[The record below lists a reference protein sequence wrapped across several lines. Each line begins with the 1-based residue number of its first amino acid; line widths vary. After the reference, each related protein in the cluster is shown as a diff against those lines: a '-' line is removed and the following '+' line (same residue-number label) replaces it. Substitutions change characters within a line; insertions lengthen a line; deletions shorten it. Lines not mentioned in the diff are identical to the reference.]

1 MKNNFTLRWTLAN
14 ALGMSL
20 GFLAFIQFLMFYGHG
35 LNFEMHWDFEA
46 QENLD
51 ISENAMLIG
60 IGIGLA
66 VFGSVFSLG
75 QALIL
80 KQYLPKLWA
89 WILNG
94 ALGYIVV
101 LLIIWPLIG
110 IWGKI
115 EGPVEPLT
123 IVLGGTLFML
133 ILQWRYLRKQG
144 IKPARPIIW
153 FGAGVL
159 LGVAPLILLLYFIH
173 GDIPWALEICIMGL
187 IIGGFA
193 GFLSA
198 RHFQKV
204 LEERSM

>member
-1 MKNNFTLRWTLAN
+1 MKNNFTLRWTIAN

-20 GFLAFIQFLMFYGHG
+20 GFLSLIQFLMFYEHG
-35 LNFEMHWDFEA
+35 LNFEKHWIFGG
-46 QENLD
+46 D
-51 ISENAMLIG
+51 IDMSENARLIV

-66 VFGSVFSLG
+66 IFGSVFSLA

-80 KQYLPKLWA
+80 KQYLPKVWPWVLY
-89 WILNG
+89 G
-94 ALGYIVV
+94 ALGYMVV
-101 LLIIWPLIG
+101 LLIIWPFIS
-110 IWGKI
+110 IWGSI
-115 EGPVEPLT
+115 PGPVEPLT
-123 IVLGGTLFML
+123 LVLGGTFFML

-144 IKPARPIIW
+144 IKPARPILW

-159 LGVAPLILLLYFIH
+159 MGLLPVVLLFMFIWPNVPWGV
-173 GDIPWALEICIMGL
+173 DIAIMGL
-187 IIGGFA
+187 IVGGSA

>member
-1 MKNNFTLRWTLAN
+1 MKR
-14 ALGMSL
+14 
-20 GFLAFIQFLMFYGHG
+20 
-35 LNFEMHWDFEA
+35 HWIFGADM
-46 QENLD
+46 D
-51 ISENAMLIG
+51 MSENALLIG
-60 IGIGLA
+60 MGIGLA

-75 QALIL
+75 QAIIL
-80 KQYLPKLWA
+80 KQYLPKLGA
-89 WILNG
+89 WVLNG

-101 LLIIWPLIG
+101 LLIIWPFIG
-110 IWGKI
+110 IWGRI

-123 IVLGGTLFML
+123 LILGGTLFML

-144 IKPARPIIW
+144 IKPARPITW

-159 LGVAPLILLLYFIH
+159 LGIIPLLLLFM
-173 GDIPWALEICIMGL
+173 GLNVPWAAEVAIMGL
-187 IIGGFA
+187 IPGGSA

>member
-1 MKNNFTLRWTLAN
+1 MKNNFTLKWTLAN
-14 ALGMSL
+14 SLGMSL
-20 GFLAFIQFLMFYGHG
+20 GFLAVLQFIMFYEFG
-35 LNFEMHWDFEA
+35 LNFEKHWDFEA
-46 QENLD
+46 D
-51 ISENAMLIG
+51 SGISENSKLIG

-66 VFGSVFSLG
+66 IFGSVFSLG
-75 QALIL
+75 QAIIL

-110 IWGKI
+110 IWGEI

-123 IVLGGTLFML
+123 IVLGGTLFMV

-144 IKPARPIIW
+144 IKPTRPFIW

-159 LGVAPLILLLYFIH
+159 LGIIPLPLLFMVIGLNV
-173 GDIPWALEICIMGL
+173 PWAAELAIMGL
-187 IIGGFA
+187 ILGGSA

-198 RHFQKV
+198 RHFQKA
-204 LEERSM
+204 LEERSK

>member
-1 MKNNFTLRWTLAN
+1 MKNNFTLRWTVAN
-14 ALGMSL
+14 AFGMSI
-20 GFLAFIQFLMFYGHG
+20 GFLASAQFLNFYEYG
-35 LNFEMHWDFEA
+35 LNFEKHWIFGDD
-46 QENLD
+46 LD
-51 ISENAMLIG
+51 MSDNARLISK
-60 IGIGLA
+60 GIGLA
-66 VFGSVFSLG
+66 IFGSVFCLG

-80 KQYLPKLWA
+80 KQYLPKIWA

-101 LLIIWPLIG
+101 LLIVWPLIWIG
-110 IWGKI
+110 IWGRI
-115 EGPVEPLT
+115 EGPVEPL
-123 IVLGGTLFML
+123 IIILGGTLFMI

-144 IKPARPIIW
+144 IKPARPIMW
-153 FGAGVL
+153 FGAGTL
-159 LGVAPLILLLYFIH
+159 LGVAPLFLLFYFIL

-187 IIGGFA
+187 IIGGSA

>member
-20 GFLAFIQFLMFYGHG
+20 GFLAFIQFLMFYGYG
-35 LNFEMHWDFEA
+35 LNFEKHWIFGA
-46 QENLD
+46 D
-51 ISENAMLIG
+51 IDMSENAMLIG

-66 VFGSVFSLG
+66 VFGCVFSLG
-75 QALIL
+75 QAIIL
-80 KQYLPKLWA
+80 KQYLPKIWA

-144 IKPARPIIW
+144 IKPARPIMW
-153 FGAGVL
+153 FGAGAL
-159 LGVAPLILLLYFIH
+159 LGVAPLFLLFYFIL
-173 GDIPWALEICIMGL
+173 GDIPWAMEIFIMGL
-187 IIGGFA
+187 VIGGCA
-193 GFLSA
+193 GLLSA

>member
-20 GFLAFIQFLMFYGHG
+20 GFLVSQQFLMFYEHG
-35 LNFEMHWDFEA
+35 LNFEKLWIFGA
-46 QENLD
+46 D
-51 ISENAMLIG
+51 IDMSENARLIG
-60 IGIGLA
+60 MGISLA

-75 QALIL
+75 QAIIL

-123 IVLGGTLFML
+123 LVLGGTFFML

-153 FGAGVL
+153 FVAGLL
-159 LGVAPLILLLYFIH
+159 LGIIPLLLLFMVI
-173 GDIPWALEICIMGL
+173 GLNVPWAAEVAIMGL
-187 IIGGFA
+187 ILGGSA
-193 GFLSA
+193 GLLSA

-204 LEERSM
+204 LEERSL

>member
-20 GFLAFIQFLMFYGHG
+20 GFLVSQQFLMFYEHG
-35 LNFEMHWDFEA
+35 LNFEKLWIFGA
-46 QENLD
+46 D
-51 ISENAMLIG
+51 IDMSENARLIG
-60 IGIGLA
+60 MGISLA

-75 QALIL
+75 QAIIL

-123 IVLGGTLFML
+123 LVLGGTFFML

-153 FGAGVL
+153 FVAGLL
-159 LGVAPLILLLYFIH
+159 LGIIPLLLLFMVI
-173 GDIPWALEICIMGL
+173 GLNVPWAAEVAIMGL
-187 IIGGFA
+187 ILGGSA
-193 GFLSA
+193 GLLSA

>member
-20 GFLAFIQFLMFYGHG
+20 GFLAFIQFLMFYGYG
-35 LNFEMHWDFEA
+35 LNFEKHWIFGA
-46 QENLD
+46 D
-51 ISENAMLIG
+51 IDMSENAMLIG

-75 QALIL
+75 KAIIL
-80 KQYLPKLWA
+80 KQYLPKIWA

-110 IWGKI
+110 IWGRI

-123 IVLGGTLFML
+123 VVLGGTLFML

-144 IKPARPIIW
+144 IKPARPFIW
-153 FGAGVL
+153 FGAGAL
-159 LGVAPLILLLYFIH
+159 LGISPLALLLMVI
-173 GDIPWALEICIMGL
+173 GLNVPWAAELAIMGF
-187 IIGGFA
+187 IVGGSA

-198 RHFQKV
+198 KHFQKV

>member
-20 GFLAFIQFLMFYGHG
+20 GFLASGQFLMFYYYG
-35 LNFEMHWDFEA
+35 LNFEMHWDFGA
-46 QENLD
+46 DLG
-51 ISENAMLIG
+51 ISENARLIG
-60 IGIGLA
+60 NGIGLA

-75 QALIL
+75 QAIIL

-89 WILNG
+89 WVLNG

-110 IWGKI
+110 IWGEI

-123 IVLGGTLFML
+123 LVLGGTLFML
-133 ILQWRYLRKQG
+133 LLQWRYLRKQG

-153 FGAGVL
+153 FGASVL
-159 LGVAPLILLLYFIH
+159 LGIIPLLLLFMVI
-173 GDIPWALEICIMGL
+173 GLNVPWAAEVAIMGL
-187 IIGGFA
+187 IVGGSA

>member
-20 GFLAFIQFLMFYGHG
+20 GFLASAQFLNFYEYG
-35 LNFEMHWDFEA
+35 LNFEKHWIFGDD
-46 QENLD
+46 LD
-51 ISENAMLIG
+51 MSDNARLIG
-60 IGIGLA
+60 KGIGLA
-66 VFGSVFSLG
+66 IFGSVFCLG
-75 QALIL
+75 QVLVL
-80 KQYLPKLWA
+80 KQYLPKIWA

-110 IWGKI
+110 IWGRI

-144 IKPARPIIW
+144 IKPARPIMW
-153 FGAGVL
+153 FGVGFLLGILPVVL
-159 LGVAPLILLLYFIH
+159 LFMFI
-173 GDIPWALEICIMGL
+173 W
-187 IIGGFA
+187 
-193 GFLSA
+193 
-198 RHFQKV
+198 
-204 LEERSM
+204 

>member
-20 GFLAFIQFLMFYGHG
+20 GFLAAQQFVMFYDFG
-35 LNFEMHWDFEA
+35 LNFEKHWVFVADV
-46 QENLD
+46 D
-51 ISENAMLIG
+51 ISKNAMLIG
-60 IGIGLA
+60 RGLGLA
-66 VFGSVFSLG
+66 IFGSLFSLG
-75 QALIL
+75 QAIIL

-101 LLIIWPLIG
+101 LLIIWPFIG
-110 IWGKI
+110 IWGEI

-123 IVLGGTLFML
+123 VVLGGTLFML

-159 LGVAPLILLLYFIH
+159 LGIIPLMLLFMVIGLNV
-173 GDIPWALEICIMGL
+173 PWAAQIGIMGL
-187 IIGGFA
+187 ILGGSA

>member
-20 GFLAFIQFLMFYGHG
+20 GFLAFIQFLMFYGYG
-35 LNFEMHWDFEA
+35 LNFEKHWIFGA
-46 QENLD
+46 D
-51 ISENAMLIG
+51 IDMSENAMLIG

-75 QALIL
+75 QAIIL
-80 KQYLPKLWA
+80 KQYLSKLWA

-101 LLIIWPLIG
+101 LLIIWPFIG
-110 IWGKI
+110 IWGEI

-123 IVLGGTLFML
+123 VVLGGTLFML

-159 LGVAPLILLLYFIH
+159 LGIIPLLLVFMVI
-173 GDIPWALEICIMGL
+173 GLNVPWAAEVAIMGL
-187 IIGGFA
+187 SLGGSA

-204 LEERSM
+204 LEERST

>member
-20 GFLAFIQFLMFYGHG
+20 GFLAFIQFLMFYGYG
-35 LNFEMHWDFEA
+35 LNFEMHWVFGAESDM
-46 QENLD
+46 
-51 ISENAMLIG
+51 SENAMLIG

-75 QALIL
+75 QAIIL
-80 KQYLPKLWA
+80 KQYLPKLGA

-101 LLIIWPLIG
+101 LLIIWPFIG
-110 IWGKI
+110 IWGRI

-123 IVLGGTLFML
+123 VVLGGTLFML

-144 IKPARPIIW
+144 IKPARPIMW
-153 FGAGVL
+153 FGAGFL
-159 LGVAPLILLLYFIH
+159 LGIIPLLLLFMVI
-173 GDIPWALEICIMGL
+173 GLNVPWAAEVAIMGL
-187 IIGGFA
+187 IMGGFA